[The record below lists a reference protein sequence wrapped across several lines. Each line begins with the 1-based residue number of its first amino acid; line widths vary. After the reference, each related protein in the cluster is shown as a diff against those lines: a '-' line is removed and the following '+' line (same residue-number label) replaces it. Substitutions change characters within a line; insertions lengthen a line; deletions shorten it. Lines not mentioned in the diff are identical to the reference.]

1 MKVLITDSLSETG
14 KEILRRAGHD
24 VIDRKGIK
32 VPELLEVI
40 ADCDALI
47 VRSGTKVTEEV
58 VRAGKRLAVI
68 GRAGVGV
75 DNVDVTAATRQGV
88 IVMNT
93 PEGNTI
99 STAELTMAMILAL
112 SRNIPQ
118 AQASLARGEWDRK
131 SFKGTELNGKT
142 LGVIGV
148 GRIGRA
154 VARRAAGFGMKVVG
168 YDPFIVADAVGKGLD
183 FEMIDLDELIRTSDY
198 ITVHTPLSEET
209 RGMIGADEMARMKDG
224 VRLINCARGG
234 IIEENTLRAAL
245 ESGKVAGCALDVYSS
260 EPPAGNPLVGMKNVV
275 CTPHLGALTEEA
287 QQNVAEQVAAQ
298 VCEVLEGKPARNAV
312 NMPVVEPQEFAEVRP
327 YAELAEKLGLAV
339 VQLWEGPIR
348 EVRVSYC
355 GEFTEGPLGLVTA
368 SLLKG
373 ILALLMEGPI
383 NCVNAPVIARER
395 GVRVSEVIIPQSD
408 DFANLITVEVAD
420 GSNSLS
426 VSGAFFGRQ
435 DPRIVRIDNYHVD
448 VVPAGYII
456 FCTNKDEPGVISYVS
471 TILAE
476 HRANIANMTVG
487 RDVRGGKAATVI
499 NIDGS
504 VRPEV
509 IAAIKSSP
517 IIYDAKLIRL

>member
-1 MKVLITDSLSETG
+1 MKVLITDSLSEGG
-14 KEILRRAGHD
+14 KEILRGAGHE
-24 VIDRKGIK
+24 VIDRKGLGG
-32 VPELLEVI
+32 PELLEAVS
-40 ADCDALI
+40 DCDALI

-58 VRAGKRLAVI
+58 IRAGKRLAVI

-88 IVMNT
+88 VVMNT

-118 AQASLARGEWDRK
+118 AQASVVRGEWDRK

-154 VARRAAGFGMKVVG
+154 VARRAAAFGMTVIG
-168 YDPFIVADAVGKGLD
+168 YDPFIVADAGKGLD
-183 FEMIDLDELIRTSDY
+183 LEMADLDALIRTSDY

-209 RGMIGADEMARMKDG
+209 RGMIGADEIAVMKDG
-224 VRLINCARGG
+224 VRLVNCARGG
-234 IIEENTLRAAL
+234 IVEEDAMRAAL
-245 ESGKVAGCALDVYSS
+245 ESGKIAGCALDVYSS

-287 QQNVAEQVAAQ
+287 QQSVAEQVAVQ

-312 NMPVVEPQEFAEVRP
+312 NMPVIEPEEFDEVRP
-327 YAELAEKLGLAV
+327 YAELAEKLGLAL
-339 VQLWEGPIR
+339 VQLWEGPIG

-355 GEFTEGPLGLVTA
+355 GEFTDGPLGLVTA

-373 ILALLMEGPI
+373 MLALLMEGPI
-383 NCVNAPVIARER
+383 NCVNAPTIARER
-395 GVRVSEVIIPQSD
+395 GVRVSEVTIPHSH
-408 DFANLITVEVAD
+408 DFANLITAEVAD
-420 GSNSLS
+420 GGKSLS

-435 DPRIVRIDNYHVD
+435 DPRIVRIDEYHVD
-448 VVPAGYII
+448 VVPDGYII
-456 FCTNKDEPGVISYVS
+456 VCTNKDEPGVISYVS
-471 TILAE
+471 TILSE
-476 HRANIANMTVG
+476 HKANIANMTVG